1 METTEGQ
8 RLPQRQGGLQLRLLG
23 RWRYRSAA
31 SLVRFRRRERRAR
44 CLPYLA
50 LAPRPVS
57 RSQLCELF
65 WDMPDDP
72 RSELRW
78 SLAKIRAL
86 LRAEGVA
93 PLTSAD
99 DHVALDL
106 SELAVDA
113 LDVPRCAG
121 AQRRLRPS
129 GSSSL
134 PACLR
139 ASFSKG
145 AISTAVRPF
154 RPGSSRGDKP
164 AARNAKR
171 SFES

>member
-1 METTEGQ
+1 METTEGE

-23 RWRYRSAA
+23 A
-31 SLVRFRRRERRAR
+31 LVVSECGKPRPLPPSRKARA
-44 CLPYLA
+44 LLAYLA

-86 LRAEGVA
+86 LRREGAA

-113 LDVPRCAG
+113 LDVETR
-121 AQRRLRPS
+121 
-129 GSSSL
+129 
-134 PACLR
+134 
-139 ASFSKG
+139 
-145 AISTAVRPF
+145 
-154 RPGSSRGDKP
+154 
-164 AARNAKR
+164 AARGR
-171 SFES
+171 SGDCDRAARRACRPVCGRVSRRR